1 MLGTVQV
8 SGVRMLGTMDGLY
21 LPGAIHPT
29 VDLDTVLSGG
39 ILHNEK

>member
-8 SGVRMLGTMDGLY
+8 SGVRMVGTTDSLY
-21 LPGAIHPT
+21 LPGAVYPT